1 MVTENISCLL
11 QLRAGASRYAPDV
24 KVMHVMEV
32 MLASMQGAERRRAVL
47 TG

>member
-1 MVTENISCLL
+1 
-11 QLRAGASRYAPDV
+11 V

-47 TG
+47 AG